1 MHYFPD
7 SECLSGFFLKIHI
20 NMTIVNF
27 LFLSRNIINLRSAVR
42 LERRLF
48 LNLTL
53 ELKMEILSISEIDQV
68 SGAGLAQV
76 LSSAG
81 TTAGFAAIGFSV
93 GGPIGGVAGAMFGA
107 GVSYGYFKHCMK

>member
-1 MHYFPD
+1 
-7 SECLSGFFLKIHI
+7 
-20 NMTIVNF
+20 
-27 LFLSRNIINLRSAVR
+27 
-42 LERRLF
+42 
-48 LNLTL
+48 
-53 ELKMEILSISEIDQV
+53 MEILSISEIDQV

-107 GVSYGYFKHCMK
+107 GVSYGYFKHFMK

>member
-1 MHYFPD
+1 
-7 SECLSGFFLKIHI
+7 
-20 NMTIVNF
+20 MTIVNL
-27 LFLSRNIINLRSAVR
+27 LFLSRNIIKLRSAVR
-42 LERRLF
+42 LERRLL

-53 ELKMEILSISEIDQV
+53 EQIEILSISEIDQAP
-68 SGAGLAQV
+68 GAGLAQV

-107 GVSYGYFKHCMK
+107 GVSYGYFKHFMK

>member
-7 SECLSGFFLKIHI
+7 SECFSGFFLKIHI
-20 NMTIVNF
+20 NMTIVNL
-27 LFLSRNIINLRSAVR
+27 LFLYRNIINLRSAVR
-42 LERRLF
+42 LERRLL

-53 ELKMEILSISEIDQV
+53 KLKMEFFSISEIDQV
-68 SGAGLAQV
+68 SGVGLAQV

-107 GVSYGYFKHCMK
+107 GVSYGYFKHFMR